1 MRRQKEWT
9 LTGCSLWIIG
19 LILFIVGLNLEGDVK
34 AWMNVAGSIV
44 FLIGLGII
52 GAIWVIRKKTEDES
66 KE

>member
-44 FLIGLGII
+44 FLIGLRISSLSFRGL
-52 GAIWVIRKKTEDES
+52 RSRTL
-66 KE
+66 